1 MISSTLAVA
10 VSLLFR
16 FLEGAILL
24 EVILSWIMPGR
35 SNKLIDILRIFT
47 DPFMIPGRKIQEKVM
62 PGFMIDFSPIIALFI
77 LDILQRIIYSI
88 LL

>member
-1 MISSTLAVA
+1 MIGNTLAVA

-35 SNKLIDILRIFT
+35 SNKLTDILSIFT
-47 DPFMIPGRKIQEKVM
+47 GPFMIPGRKIQEKLM

-88 LL
+88 L